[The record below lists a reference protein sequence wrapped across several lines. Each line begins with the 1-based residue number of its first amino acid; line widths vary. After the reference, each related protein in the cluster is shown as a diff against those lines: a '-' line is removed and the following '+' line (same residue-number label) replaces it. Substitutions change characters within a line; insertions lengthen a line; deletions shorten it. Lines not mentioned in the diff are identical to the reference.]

1 MGFQP
6 TVRQSQPDSPDFVRS
21 YLVGIVNESNTF
33 FSQFIIQGNVNVG
46 KPQYAFI
53 LQFLPVAAT
62 VRFQEFVCQQGRK
75 QGQGSRG
82 QHVLQLHQLTRFCI
96 EIQTLLLPVLACSS
110 LVLYFMN
117 QITQISVQ
125 PVFVFRGYPIFVI
138 VPRRVDAALP
148 VGFV

>member
-62 VRFQEFVCQQGRK
+62 VRFQEFLCQQGRK
-75 QGQGSRG
+75 AKEAGGNTSSNF
-82 QHVLQLHQLTRFCI
+82 TNS
-96 EIQTLLLPVLACSS
+96 PVSVSKFKHCSS
-110 LVLYFMN
+110 RYSRAPPSYF
-117 QITQISVQ
+117 T
-125 PVFVFRGYPIFVI
+125 
-138 VPRRVDAALP
+138 L
-148 VGFV
+148 

>member
-6 TVRQSQPDSPDFVRS
+6 TIRQSQPDSPDFIRS

-62 VRFQEFVCQQGRK
+62 VRSQEFVC
-75 QGQGSRG
+75 
-82 QHVLQLHQLTRFCI
+82 
-96 EIQTLLLPVLACSS
+96 
-110 LVLYFMN
+110 
-117 QITQISVQ
+117 
-125 PVFVFRGYPIFVI
+125 
-138 VPRRVDAALP
+138 
-148 VGFV
+148 